1 MDHLLFCYWA
11 QGFFEVAKPE
21 TINSVQLQEIKNHLT
36 EVLKPIP
43 SNIPSKL
50 TGIVFNPNV
59 TYCQGDVELK
69 IC

>member
-1 MDHLLFCYWA
+1 MENFCYWL
-11 QGFFEVAKPE
+11 QGYFEVAKPE
-21 TINSVQLQEIKNHLT
+21 SINSVQLQEIKNHLT

-59 TYCQGDVELK
+59 TYCQSKDVQF